1 MLFSDRPR
9 THYEKT
15 LAHEV
20 ICQLRFPTI
29 LSINN
34 VEPADF
40 QERIREDFPQY
51 ARKQD
56 VLPPQIVNGKP
67 EPQPPVTNYHFLSQ
81 DGRWKLNLTKDFIA
95 LSTLSYPGWEEFA
108 RMLDK
113 PLAAFIQLYKP
124 AYFQRVGLRYLNIVS
139 RTALDL
145 EDVSWRE
152 LFTRPI
158 WPHGGSRSVGGPG
171 RQLRL
176 RHAVQ
181 AGFQLHRQ
189 DPRRYRPLEDQH
201 SPRASGPGGEVHFR
215 HGPLHG
221 RQHRLRSGRRR
232 AGNPPR
238 SLLPG
243 IRGGHHRP
251 SAGRHGPVSRFRVF
265 DRKTI

>member
-108 RMLDK
+108 LYDASHI
-113 PLAAFIQLYKP
+113 LA
-124 AYFQRVGLRYLNIVS
+124 
-139 RTALDL
+139 
-145 EDVSWRE
+145 
-152 LFTRPI
+152 
-158 WPHGGSRSVGGPG
+158 RSVWKCYWFPRKILHDFNIGNSQKAVPE
-171 RQLRL
+171 RQSLSGTAELKGNDLR
-176 RHAVQ
+176 
-181 AGFQLHRQ
+181 RQ
-189 DPRRYRPLEDQH
+189 VL
-201 SPRASGPGGEVHFR
+201 
-215 HGPLHG
+215 
-221 RQHRLRSGRRR
+221 RRR
-232 AGNPPR
+232 RR
-238 SLLPG
+238 S
-243 IRGGHHRP
+243 R
-251 SAGRHGPVSRFRVF
+251 
-265 DRKTI
+265 

>member
-95 LSTLSYPGWEEFA
+95 LSTLSYPGWEDRVVNCACDTQFK
-108 RMLDK
+108 LDSSCTAK
-113 PLAAFIQLYKP
+113 IHAGIGRLKTNIPNAPQDPEVKFIFDMDLSMGGNTACGLAAAALETLHGHSS
-124 AYFQRVGLRYLNIVS
+124 RVFEGAI
-139 RTALDL
+139 TD
-145 EDVSWRE
+145 
-152 LFTRPI
+152 
-158 WPHGGSRSVGGPG
+158 
-171 RQLRL
+171 RL
-176 RHAVQ
+176 RDAM
-181 AGFQLHRQ
+181 
-189 DPRRYRPLEDQH
+189 
-201 SPRASGPGGEVHFR
+201 
-215 HGPLHG
+215 G
-221 RQHRLRSGRRR
+221 R
-232 AGNPPR
+232 
-238 SLLPG
+238 
-243 IRGGHHRP
+243 
-251 SAGRHGPVSRFRVF
+251 
-265 DRKTI
+265 

>member
-95 LSTLSYPGWEEFA
+95 LSTLSYPC
-108 RMLDK
+108 LLYTSD
-113 PLAAFIQLYKP
+113 AA
-124 AYFQRVGLRYLNIVS
+124 
-139 RTALDL
+139 D
-145 EDVSWRE
+145 E
-152 LFTRPI
+152 L
-158 WPHGGSRSVGGPG
+158 
-171 RQLRL
+171 
-176 RHAVQ
+176 
-181 AGFQLHRQ
+181 
-189 DPRRYRPLEDQH
+189 
-201 SPRASGPGGEVHFR
+201 
-215 HGPLHG
+215 
-221 RQHRLRSGRRR
+221 
-232 AGNPPR
+232 
-238 SLLPG
+238 
-243 IRGGHHRP
+243 
-251 SAGRHGPVSRFRVF
+251 
-265 DRKTI
+265 

>member
-95 LSTLSYPGWEEFA
+95 LSTLAYLGPMAEADLSEDRVVNCACDTQFK
-108 RMLDK
+108 LDSSCTAK
-113 PLAAFIQLYKP
+113 IHAGIGRLKTNIPNAPQDPEVKFIFDMDLSMGGNTACGLAAAALETLHGHSS
-124 AYFQRVGLRYLNIVS
+124 RVFEGAI
-139 RTALDL
+139 TD
-145 EDVSWRE
+145 
-152 LFTRPI
+152 
-158 WPHGGSRSVGGPG
+158 
-171 RQLRL
+171 RL
-176 RHAVQ
+176 RDAM
-181 AGFQLHRQ
+181 
-189 DPRRYRPLEDQH
+189 
-201 SPRASGPGGEVHFR
+201 
-215 HGPLHG
+215 G
-221 RQHRLRSGRRR
+221 R
-232 AGNPPR
+232 
-238 SLLPG
+238 
-243 IRGGHHRP
+243 
-251 SAGRHGPVSRFRVF
+251 
-265 DRKTI
+265 

>member
-139 RTALDL
+139 RTTLDL

-152 LFTRPI
+152 LFTPAYL
-158 WPHGGSRSVGGPG
+158 GSMAEADLAATRSSSWIP
-171 RQLRL
+171 
-176 RHAVQ
+176 A
-181 AGFQLHRQ
+181 A
-189 DPRRYRPLEDQH
+189 
-201 SPRASGPGGEVHFR
+201 
-215 HGPLHG
+215 
-221 RQHRLRSGRRR
+221 
-232 AGNPPR
+232 PPR
-238 SLLPG
+238 ST
-243 IRGGHHRP
+243 
-251 SAGRHGPVSRFRVF
+251 PVSAA
-265 DRKTI
+265 

>member
-152 LFTRPI
+152 LFTPAYLGPMAEEDLAEDRVVNCGRLKANIPNAPQDPEVKFI
-158 WPHGGSRSVGGPG
+158 FDMDLSMGGNTACGLAAAALETLHGHSSRVFEGAITD
-171 RQLRL
+171 RL
-176 RHAVQ
+176 RDAM
-181 AGFQLHRQ
+181 
-189 DPRRYRPLEDQH
+189 
-201 SPRASGPGGEVHFR
+201 
-215 HGPLHG
+215 G
-221 RQHRLRSGRRR
+221 R
-232 AGNPPR
+232 
-238 SLLPG
+238 
-243 IRGGHHRP
+243 
-251 SAGRHGPVSRFRVF
+251 
-265 DRKTI
+265 

>member
-95 LSTLSYPGWEEFA
+95 LSTLHYPGWEEFA
-108 RMLDK
+108 RQLDK
-113 PLAAFIQLYKP
+113 PLAAFIRLYKP
-124 AYFQRVGLRYLNIVS
+124 AYFQRVGLRYVNIFS
-139 RTALDL
+139 RARLGL
-145 EDVSWRE
+145 E
-152 LFTRPI
+152 
-158 WPHGGSRSVGGPG
+158 
-171 RQLRL
+171 
-176 RHAVQ
+176 
-181 AGFQLHRQ
+181 
-189 DPRRYRPLEDQH
+189 PL
-201 SPRASGPGGEVHFR
+201 
-215 HGPLHG
+215 
-221 RQHRLRSGRRR
+221 
-232 AGNPPR
+232 
-238 SLLPG
+238 
-243 IRGGHHRP
+243 
-251 SAGRHGPVSRFRVF
+251 
-265 DRKTI
+265 